1 MIAMS
6 DLFRVSLRQVVRQR
20 GFGVILSI
28 ALGIMAFIALSVLGQ
43 EIRYKVGQD
52 MVLMGGVNII
62 RVYMDDAQ
70 YPGQP
75 RRDFSPR
82 TVEALRK
89 IPGVGMISENVRQG
103 ITFSL
108 RASGERTL
116 GVHFIGVDQYFATT
130 YSLELVAGRMMSEED
145 VRGHRRICMLGREA
159 ATNLYGDP
167 AQAVGKLL
175 FLGKDVVEVVGV
187 VTGVMLGEW
196 NQGGFLPTTV
206 MEDRNWGSG
215 KITRLFV
222 RAIGWEDV
230 APVVRQIPSVVRAN
244 QDAPYLVIATQDDQL
259 DRIKTTFMW
268 VEALLWLGI
277 VASLM
282 LGGFGIWYG
291 TFAAVRARTREVGL
305 KKAMGGSDKDIL
317 AQFLAEA
324 LCKSVAGGLLG
335 ILVGTLSVEIGAWSL
350 GTSISYPLL
359 AASSAGSIL
368 FSAIIGV
375 AGGLYPAI
383 QASRM
388 DVVSALR
395 FESVNYGAG
404 YHCQRSVQV
413 LRGLLACFAWR
424 QHRGGSGGTRGH
436 HGPVRVRQV
445 DHAARA
451 GHAACARFR
460 HAGDPGDQCPGIQP
474 GADRCFPAGQH
485 GLRHAVEQYVRPL
498 HRVRECGIPP
508 HL

>member
-1 MIAMS
+1 MPSSSAAA
-6 DLFRVSLRQVVRQR
+6 FVRRPMQT
-20 GFGVILSI
+20 
-28 ALGIMAFIALSVLGQ
+28 AFTFEKSMPLTAWA
-43 EIRYKVGQD
+43 K
-52 MVLMGGVNII
+52 
-62 RVYMDDAQ
+62 
-70 YPGQP
+70 
-75 RRDFSPR
+75 PR

-89 IPGVGMISENVRQG
+89 IPGVGMISENIRNGV
-103 ITFSL
+103 TFSL

-116 GVHFIGVDQYFATT
+116 GVHFIGVDQYFAET
-130 YSLELVAGRMMSEED
+130 YSLELVAGRMLSTDD
-145 VRGHRRICMLGREA
+145 VRGHRRVCMLGREA

-167 AQAVGKLL
+167 SLAVGKLL
-175 FLGKDVVEVVGV
+175 FLGKDVIEVVGV
-187 VTGVMLGEW
+187 VTGVMLGER

-230 APVVRQIPSVVRAN
+230 APVVRQIPAVVRAN
-244 QDAPYLVIATQDDQL
+244 QDAPYLVISTQDDQL

-335 ILVGTLSVEIGAWSL
+335 ILVGTLSVEVGAWSL

-395 FESVNYGAG
+395 FE
-404 YHCQRSVQV
+404 
-413 LRGLLACFAWR
+413 
-424 QHRGGSGGTRGH
+424 
-436 HGPVRVRQV
+436 
-445 DHAARA
+445 
-451 GHAACARFR
+451 
-460 HAGDPGDQCPGIQP
+460 
-474 GADRCFPAGQH
+474 
-485 GLRHAVEQYVRPL
+485 
-498 HRVRECGIPP
+498 
-508 HL
+508 